1 MFATVKKA
9 VGAFLGGATGAA
21 VVVVLGWFGVTVSE
35 QLAAALALVL
45 ATVGTYLAPKNEP
58 A

>member
-1 MFATVKKA
+1 MFSTVKKA
-9 VGAFLGGATGAA
+9 VGAFLGGATAAA
-21 VVVVLGWFGVTVSE
+21 VTVVLGWFGVEVSAE
-35 QLAAALALVL
+35 LAAAFALVL